1 MNRNGKWVLI
11 CLMTSGTIWAVA
23 QPPSGGP
30 PMGPGG
36 FPINPLIEALD
47 LDKDGKISAE
57 ELKQASESLKKLDK
71 NKDGELTRE
80 EMMPK
85 GMRPGTGKGGF
96 EGKKGFGKKGPPDG
110 KGEPQD
116 NKGGPGEGKGRPGEG
131 KGGPSEGKGGPGE
144 GKGGPGARPPLEK
157 PDPEGSPKQTAAN
170 AGMIPDAIAWYTELD
185 AGLAEAKQTG
195 KPILLMSAAPSCG
208 GVPGVW

>member
-131 KGGPSEGKGGPGE
+131 KGGPGE

-157 PDPEGSPKQTAAN
+157 PDPEGSPKQTAAK

>member
-47 LDKDGKISAE
+47 LDKDGKISRE

-71 NKDGELTRE
+71 NRDGELTRE

-116 NKGGPGEGKGRPGEG
+116 NKGGPGEGKG
-131 KGGPSEGKGGPGE
+131 
-144 GKGGPGARPPLEK
+144 GPGARPPLEK
-157 PDPEGSPKQTAAN
+157 PDPEGSPKQTAAK

>member
-116 NKGGPGEGKGRPGEG
+116 NKGGPGEGKG
-131 KGGPSEGKGGPGE
+131 
-144 GKGGPGARPPLEK
+144 GPGARPPLEK
-157 PDPEGSPKQTAAN
+157 PDPEGSPKQTAAK

>member
-1 MNRNGKWVLI
+1 
-11 CLMTSGTIWAVA
+11 
-23 QPPSGGP
+23 
-30 PMGPGG
+30 MGPGG

-131 KGGPSEGKGGPGE
+131 KGGPGE

-157 PDPEGSPKQTAAN
+157 PDPEGSPKQTAAK

>member
-85 GMRPGTGKGGF
+85 GMRPGMGKGGF

-131 KGGPSEGKGGPGE
+131 KGGPGE

-157 PDPEGSPKQTAAN
+157 PDPEGSPKQTAAK

>member
-116 NKGGPGEGKGRPGEG
+116 NKGGPGEGKG
-131 KGGPSEGKGGPGE
+131 GPGE

-157 PDPEGSPKQTAAN
+157 PDPEGSPKQTAAK

>member
-11 CLMTSGTIWAVA
+11 CLMTCGTIWAVA

-30 PMGPGG
+30 PMEPGG

-47 LDKDGKISAE
+47 LDKDGKISGE
-57 ELKQASESLKKLDK
+57 ELKKASESLKKLDK

-85 GMRPGTGKGGF
+85 GMRPGMGKGGF

-110 KGEPQD
+110 KGEPKD
-116 NKGGPGEGKGRPGEG
+116 N
-131 KGGPSEGKGGPGE
+131 KGGPGE

-157 PDPEGSPKQTAAN
+157 PDPEGSPKQTAAK

>member
-116 NKGGPGEGKGRPGEG
+116 NKGGPGEGKG
-131 KGGPSEGKGGPGE
+131 
-144 GKGGPGARPPLEK
+144 GPGARPPLEK

>member
-71 NKDGELTRE
+71 NKDGELTLE

-85 GMRPGTGKGGF
+85 GMRPGMGKGGF

-116 NKGGPGEGKGRPGEG
+116 NKGGPGEGKG
-131 KGGPSEGKGGPGE
+131 
-144 GKGGPGARPPLEK
+144 GPGARPPLEK
-157 PDPEGSPKQTAAN
+157 PDPEGSPKQTAAK

>member
-131 KGGPSEGKGGPGE
+131 KGGP
-144 GKGGPGARPPLEK
+144 GARPPLEK
-157 PDPEGSPKQTAAN
+157 PDPEGSPKQTAAK

>member
-1 MNRNGKWVLI
+1 MYRNGKWVLLSL
-11 CLMTSGTIWAVA
+11 LMAGGVWGIA
-23 QPPSGGP
+23 QPPYGGP
-30 PMGPGG
+30 PMGQGG

-71 NKDGELTRE
+71 NRDGELTRE

-96 EGKKGFGKKGPPDG
+96 EGKKGFGKKGPPNG

-116 NKGGPGEGKGRPGEG
+116 N
-131 KGGPSEGKGGPGE
+131 KGGPGE

-157 PDPEGSPKQTAAN
+157 PDPEGSPKQTAAK

>member
-85 GMRPGTGKGGF
+85 GMRPGMGKGGF

-116 NKGGPGEGKGRPGEG
+116 NKGGPGEGKG
-131 KGGPSEGKGGPGE
+131 
-144 GKGGPGARPPLEK
+144 GPGARPPLEK
-157 PDPEGSPKQTAAN
+157 PDPEGSPKQTAAK